1 VGSFIANPDDA
12 TRRCWASPG
21 FASGISPTAWGKRFR
36 ERLAAHGKP
45 PKLIIGAMMRK
56 LAQVAFGVVKSGKP
70 FNPALHGA

>member
-1 VGSFIANPDDA
+1 MV
-12 TRRCWASPG
+12 TLYK
-21 FASGISPTAWGKRFR
+21 TAWGKRFQH
-36 ERLAAHGKP
+36 RLAAHGKP